1 MANPQMTNARPVRP
15 KARPGGC
22 GRILLATAAIIGL
35 GWAGIGLDPAN
46 LNLDGWRW
54 IVEADSPTP
63 RLARV
68 FAHDGEIGAIAWSPD
83 GSKIAAGGPLHSAV
97 MVWEASTGALLRS
110 LNREFGGVSAV
121 AWSPD
126 GKTVAAGRK
135 FTEVAR
141 GHVAVHVWD
150 SETGRVLRSLLG
162 PSPLGRGDN
171 DVFTG
176 ALSFS
181 PDGTLVAAGHRGS
194 ISIHEASTGRLVSVC
209 RGHLATG
216 KAVAF
221 SPDGRQI
228 ATSGEYERSPVQLF
242 DVQSGV
248 RVGSMSGEPESPFG
262 VAFRPDGKE
271 IATVAFGNSRV
282 TVWNV
287 REGRPIR
294 ALTGH
299 ARPVYSVAYSST
311 GHLMASAAH
320 AGGVIVWDSET
331 GNRLLTLPNPHELTD
346 VVAFSPDGR
355 YLAVPLGRQVRIW
368 DLSAVLRPSRN

>member
-1 MANPQMTNARPVRP
+1 MANPQITNSRPARP
-15 KARPGGC
+15 KARTGGW
-22 GRILLATAAIIGL
+22 GRIILATAAIIGL

-54 IVEADSPTP
+54 IVEADGPTP
-63 RLARV
+63 RLVRV
-68 FAHDGEIGAIAWSPD
+68 FAHDGEVGAIAWSPD
-83 GSKIAAGGPLHSAV
+83 GSKIAAGGELHSAV
-97 MVWEASTGALLRS
+97 MIWEARTGALLRN

-121 AWSPD
+121 AWSRD

-135 FTEVAR
+135 FTEAAR
-141 GHVAVHVWD
+141 GHVAVHIWD
-150 SETGRVLRSLLG
+150 SETGRVLQSLLG

-176 ALSFS
+176 ALGFS
-181 PDGTLVAAGHRGS
+181 PDGALIAAGHRGS
-194 ISIHEASTGRLVSVC
+194 VSIHEVASGRLVSVC
-209 RGHLATG
+209 EGHLATG

-228 ATSGEYERSPVQLF
+228 ATSGEYDRSPVQLF

-248 RVGSMSGEPESPFG
+248 QVRFMSGEPESPFG
-262 VAFRPDGKE
+262 MAFRPDGKE
-271 IATVAFGNSRV
+271 IATVAFGRSRV

-287 REGRPIR
+287 LAGRPTR
-294 ALTGH
+294 ALDH
-299 ARPVYSVAYSST
+299 PRPVYSVAYSPA
-311 GHLMASAAH
+311 GRLMASAAP
-320 AGGVIVWDSET
+320 AGGVIVWDAET
-331 GNRLLTLPNPHELTD
+331 GTRLLSLPNPRELAD

-368 DLSAVLRPSRN
+368 DLSALLRPTRN

>member
-1 MANPQMTNARPVRP
+1 MADRQMNNPRPARP
-15 KARPGGC
+15 KARTGGW

-35 GWAGIGLDPAN
+35 GWAGIGLDPAS

-63 RLARV
+63 RLVRV
-68 FAHDGEIGAIAWSPD
+68 FAHDGEVGAIAWSPD

-97 MVWEASTGALLRS
+97 MIWEARTGALLRN

-121 AWSPD
+121 AWSRD
-126 GKTVAAGRK
+126 GSTVAAGRK
-135 FTEVAR
+135 FTEAAR
-141 GHVAVHVWD
+141 GHVAVHIWN
-150 SETGRVLRSLLG
+150 SETGRVLQSLLG

-181 PDGTLVAAGHRGS
+181 PDGKLIAAGHRGS
-194 ISIHEASTGRLVSVC
+194 VSIHDVTSGRLATVC
-209 RGHLATG
+209 RGHIATG

-221 SPDGRQI
+221 SPDGHQI

-242 DVQSGV
+242 DVRSGAQV
-248 RVGSMSGEPESPFG
+248 RSMSGEPESPFG

-271 IATVAFGNSRV
+271 IATVAFGRPNV

-287 REGRPIR
+287 REGRPAR

-299 ARPVYSVAYSST
+299 SRPVYSVSYSPA
-311 GHLMASAAH
+311 GRLMASAAH

-331 GNRLLTLPNPHELTD
+331 GSRLLTLPNPEELTD
-346 VVAFSPDGR
+346 VIAFSPDGR
-355 YLAVPLGRQVRIW
+355 YLAVPLGRQVRVW
-368 DLSAVLRPSRN
+368 DLSAVRRSTQK